1 MLCCVSWKHTFS
13 WRYLSKS
20 QTVKIYWLHCESSS
34 SLRYRFSLTM
44 KSHII
49 GNPWIAEF
57 VLTMNYANGK
67 KIWSFLFQEFFRDNQ
82 IESWSANDL
91 NAPGLSLR
99 ILLNT
104 LQTHQLEVNNI
115 YLWGKNSFTSI
126 ILCVKYTEKSKAN
139 TKISYWKKWFFCN
152 FIINKKVT
160 A

>member
-1 MLCCVSWKHTFS
+1 MLRCVSWKHTFS

-67 KIWSFLFQEFFRDNQ
+67 KIWSCLFQEFFRDNQ
-82 IESWSANDL
+82 IVSWSANDL

-99 ILLNT
+99 IFLNT

-115 YLWGKNSFTSI
+115 YGGKTVLHPLYS
-126 ILCVKYTEKSKAN
+126 VWN
-139 TKISYWKKWFFCN
+139 TQKNQKQIQRYHTAKKWFFCN

>member
-115 YLWGKNSFTSI
+115 YLWGKKQFYIHYT
-126 ILCVKYTEKSKAN
+126 LCEIHRKIKSKY
-139 TKISYWKKWFFCN
+139 KDIMLEKM
-152 FIINKKVT
+152 VLL
-160 A
+160 

>member
-1 MLCCVSWKHTFS
+1 MSHENIHFPGDICLNPW
-13 WRYLSKS
+13 
-20 QTVKIYWLHCESSS
+20 TVKIYWLHCEFSS

-49 GNPWIAEF
+49 GNPWITEF
-57 VLTMNYANGK
+57 VWQFTMNYANGK
-67 KIWSFLFQEFFRDNQ
+67 KIWSCLFQEFFRDNQ

-104 LQTHQLEVNNI
+104 LQTHQPEVNNI
-115 YLWGKNSFTSI
+115 YGGKNSFTSI
-126 ILCVKYTEKSKAN
+126 ILCVKQTEKSKAN
-139 TKISYWKKWFFCN
+139 TKISCWKKWFFCN